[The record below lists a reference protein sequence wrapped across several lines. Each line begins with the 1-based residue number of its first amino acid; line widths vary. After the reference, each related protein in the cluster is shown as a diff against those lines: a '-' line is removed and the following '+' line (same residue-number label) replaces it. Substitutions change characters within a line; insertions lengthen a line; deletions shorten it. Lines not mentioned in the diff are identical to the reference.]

1 MPSKPHTLNLTKS
14 PIIVK
19 LTFSPF
25 FFFLQ
30 VPVNEAFFQN
40 NFQAAKDQL
49 DETGIG
55 GSQLGGAFED
65 VHLNIGG
72 HLFLNY
78 SHPFIRAQLIRTMR
92 FWLNEGVDGFYLT
105 RLHEIQFNQEN
116 PEHLIQLLG
125 TLKRQLHLA
134 AKKST
139 ISLENDAEA
148 DVDLSEPP
156 TDRPAK
162 VLIAS
167 KESLDHLHRRL
178 KRTLVD
184 FWTQDARINESRA
197 SFRNL
202 YPTSISRSASTNN
215 ATADHG
221 QFNGRANQS
230 TQSINSPNLDNGRK
244 LTFNQF
250 ISHYFQSRR
259 PFGDR
264 QNAGDRPGS
273 YFNVYSYF
281 DLVDTFLD
289 LRLNGSEQIRDQIN
303 EVYLANGLDDDSV
316 HSSSIVLWSIGDHQ
330 RQRLAN
336 RLHLNS
342 VLIAQFVLTMLPG
355 SISIFYG
362 DEIGLRNVETL
373 NTAKVSLT
381 LSLTNLVR

>member
-1 MPSKPHTLNLTKS
+1 M
-14 PIIVK
+14 
-19 LTFSPF
+19 
-25 FFFLQ
+25 
-30 VPVNEAFFQN
+30 PVNEAFFQN
-40 NFQAAKDQL
+40 NFQVAKDQL
-49 DETGIG
+49 DEAGPPL
-55 GSQLGGAFED
+55 SGAFED

-78 SHPFIRAQLIRTMR
+78 SHPFIRGQLIRTIR

-116 PEHLIQLLG
+116 PEHLIQLLSA
-125 TLKRQLHLA
+125 LKRQLQLYT
-134 AKKST
+134 KKAGAT
-139 ISLENDAEA
+139 DLEDTDAEE
-148 DVDLSEPP
+148 DLDAFEPE
-156 TDRPAK
+156 RPAK

-184 FWTQDARINESRA
+184 FWTQEARINDSRA
-197 SFRNL
+197 QFRNL
-202 YPTSISRSASTNN
+202 YPTSISKLSINN
-215 ATADHG
+215 ATANSN
-221 QFNGRANQS
+221 QFNGRANQLNS
-230 TQSINSPNLDNGRK
+230 TQSINSLNLDNGRK

-250 ISHYFQSRR
+250 ISHYYQPESKRHRR
-259 PFGDR
+259 PTANR
-264 QNAGDRPGS
+264 KPMN

-303 EVYLANGLDDDSV
+303 EVYLANGLDDELYKDSLSV
-316 HSSSIVLWSIGDHQ
+316 HSSTIVLWSIGDHT

-362 DEIGLRNVETL
+362 DEIGLKNVENV

-381 LSLTNLVR
+381 EIPFNNYNYQTV

>member
-1 MPSKPHTLNLTKS
+1 M
-14 PIIVK
+14 
-19 LTFSPF
+19 
-25 FFFLQ
+25 
-30 VPVNEAFFQN
+30 PVNEAFFQS

-49 DETGIG
+49 DERDAPPL
-55 GSQLGGAFED
+55 SGAFED

-78 SHPFIRAQLIRTMR
+78 SHPFIRGQLIRTIR

-116 PEHLIQLLG
+116 PEHLIQLLSA
-125 TLKRQLHLA
+125 LKRQLQLA
-134 AKKST
+134 TKKAVNPEASDAAADELDA
-139 ISLENDAEA
+139 LESSPE
-148 DVDLSEPP
+148 
-156 TDRPAK
+156 RPAK

-184 FWTQDARINESRA
+184 FWTEEARINDSRA
-197 SFRNL
+197 AFRNL
-202 YPTSISRSASTNN
+202 YPTSISKSSINN
-215 ATADHG
+215 ATANSN
-221 QFNGRANQS
+221 QFNGRANQLNS
-230 TQSINSPNLDNGRK
+230 TQSINSPNLDNGRR

-250 ISHYFQSRR
+250 ISHYFQHESKRAGNSRTTSTVSQQ
-259 PFGDR
+259 PTG
-264 QNAGDRPGS
+264 N

-303 EVYLANGLDDDSV
+303 EVYLSNGMDDELYKDSMSV
-316 HSSSIVLWSIGDHQ
+316 HSSSIVLWSIGDHT

-342 VLIAQFVLTMLPG
+342 VLIAQFVLSMLPG

-362 DEIGLRNVETL
+362 DEIGLKNAENL
-373 NTAKVSLT
+373 NTAKVS
-381 LSLTNLVR
+381 

>member
-1 MPSKPHTLNLTKS
+1 M
-14 PIIVK
+14 
-19 LTFSPF
+19 
-25 FFFLQ
+25 
-30 VPVNEAFFQN
+30 PVNEAFFQN
-40 NFQAAKDQL
+40 NFQAAKDPS
-49 DETGIG
+49 DET
-55 GSQLGGAFED
+55 QLGSAFED

-78 SHPFIRAQLIRTMR
+78 SHPFIRGQLIRTLR
-92 FWLNEGVDGFYLT
+92 FWLDEGVDGFYLT

-116 PEHLIQLLG
+116 PEHFVQLLAA
-125 TLKRQLHLA
+125 LKRQLHLYTH
-134 AKKST
+134 KRTT
-139 ISLENDAEA
+139 INAENE
-148 DVDLSEPP
+148 VDEDQDPVEPNA
-156 TDRPAK
+156 DRPAK

-178 KRTLVD
+178 KRTLLD
-184 FWTQDARINESRA
+184 FWTQDARINESRVQ
-197 SFRNL
+197 FRNL
-202 YPTSISRSASTNN
+202 YPTSISRSSINN
-215 ATADHG
+215 ATGPFTANLG
-221 QFNGRANQS
+221 QFAGRTNQLNS
-230 TQSINSPNLDNGRK
+230 TQSINSLNLDNGRK

-259 PFGDR
+259 RGGQPSTDR
-264 QNAGDRPGS
+264 RPAGS

-303 EVYLANGLDDDSV
+303 EVYLANGLDDELYKDSFSV
-316 HSSSIVLWSIGDHQ
+316 HSSTTVLWSIGDHT

-362 DEIGLRNVETL
+362 DEIGLKNVENV
-373 NTAKVSLT
+373 NTAKVS
-381 LSLTNLVR
+381 SLKFNKKLFIGFLINSVYKQKSC